1 MIPVS
6 NIIKLCES
14 ALDAEGFQRYE
25 FSRDWQPAITYAQ
38 NWLVNAFSSV
48 LGEKKFPEENLS
60 DLIFNRIFLTNQFSR
75 FVFDIPNED
84 IWTILNISINPTIYP
99 DTSIAQPDL
108 TKSVY
113 SPSHSFVKA
122 YKSAKRMTAE
132 EVNINRLN
140 PFASGNEKTICEEL
154 KEYGYKLYTNYE
166 GGYTPGGD
174 KQEIEI
180 LPTYA
185 NKVIALEYIKKPSDI
200 LTVNDSIEFP
210 TVLTDL
216 VVSKT
221 LLFVSYK
228 QSNVPLTQAS
238 QAEINKLIN
247 LMS

>member
-1 MIPVS
+1 MIPVQT
-6 NIIKLCES
+6 IITLATS
-14 ALDAEGFQRYE
+14 ALDGEGFDRYT
-25 FSRDWQPAITYAQ
+25 FDRDWKPAISYAQ
-38 NWLVNAFSSV
+38 NWLINAFSSV
-48 LGEKKFPEENLS
+48 LGDKKFPEENLS
-60 DLIFNRIFLTNQFSR
+60 DLVFNRIFLTNQFSR

-99 DTSIAQPDL
+99 NTSIAQPDL

-113 SPSHSFVKA
+113 SPLHSFVRA
-122 YKSAKRMTAE
+122 YKSAKRETAE

-140 PFASGNEKTICEEL
+140 PFASGNEKTTCEEL

-166 GGYTPGGD
+166 GGYTPGTE

-185 NKVIALEYIKKPSDI
+185 NQVLALEYIKKPSDI

-238 QAEINKLIN
+238 QTEITNLIN

>member
-1 MIPVS
+1 
-6 NIIKLCES
+6 
-14 ALDAEGFQRYE
+14 
-25 FSRDWQPAITYAQ
+25 
-38 NWLVNAFSSV
+38 
-48 LGEKKFPEENLS
+48 
-60 DLIFNRIFLTNQFSR
+60 
-75 FVFDIPNED
+75 
-84 IWTILNISINPTIYP
+84 
-99 DTSIAQPDL
+99 
-108 TKSVY
+108 
-113 SPSHSFVKA
+113 
-122 YKSAKRMTAE
+122 MTAE

-238 QAEINKLIN
+238 QAEITNLIN